1 MLKLFCDAC
10 KKEVVKMDEASEF
23 NVIEKFSLASP
34 ASPHIEEQKTV
45 TRYMFCQECT
55 KELRSKINL
64 ISNKYA
70 K

>member
-1 MLKLFCDAC
+1 
-10 KKEVVKMDEASEF
+10 MDEASEF

-34 ASPHIEEQKTV
+34 SSPHIEEQKTV